1 MNIKLDTRT
10 VTQNESLDFASYIN
24 LNELTPGQQCTVMK
38 VPDIAILPSL
48 GLRIGKTLNMITRSI
63 IGGPIIVGIDHR
75 TVAIDQNIAS
85 EILVKRLSGC

>member
-1 MNIKLDTRT
+1 MKTKHDTRI
-10 VTQNESLDFASYIN
+10 VTQNDPLDFASYVN

-38 VPDIAILPSL
+38 VPDITILPSL

-85 EILVKRLSGC
+85 EIMVKRLPAC